1 MVITSLSTNLKINSF
16 YVSLVFSPLVLN
28 SKEILESIPTAKKK
42 TSNSIS
48 MILYAING
56 TVTVNNSLDL
66 GIFLAV
72 IYKNNLQYIY
82 SAEIITL
89 LFVIFYV
96 GLNSLRNVIKLW
108 QTIIILLLY
117 PISILVI
124 YLLKTYSKIENEE
137 I

>member
-72 IYKNNLQYIY
+72 IYKNNLQYI
-82 SAEIITL
+82 L
-89 LFVIFYV
+89 C
-96 GLNSLRNVIKLW
+96 
-108 QTIIILLLY
+108 
-117 PISILVI
+117 
-124 YLLKTYSKIENEE
+124 
-137 I
+137 